1 MTQSATQQSILQKFD
16 SLRILVVGDLML
28 DHYIWGDAHRI
39 SPEAPVPVLNVY
51 KDSYVG
57 GGAANVALN
66 LASLG
71 VQAELTGRIGTDA
84 SALELNRIL
93 AAKHITLHPHWGSQA
108 VPTILKTRVIAQKQ
122 QLVRIDREAAPER
135 YHIDAPADF
144 DRLREQLAQ
153 ADAVI
158 LSDYAKG
165 VVSQSLID
173 FLVKESTKRDLP
185 LALDPKPRRQFDLR
199 GASLMTPNRNE
210 ALQLAQLEI
219 NPHDPF
225 PAEEVCR
232 RIFQKYEP
240 QRLVITL
247 GADGMLLCEQGDILG
262 RIPTRARE
270 VFDVSGAGDTVI
282 ATLTA
287 ALAAGADFA
296 LAAHLANAAAGVVVG
311 KLGTATTSREEL
323 LGELQRQ
330 SDMGLLPS

>member
-1 MTQSATQQSILQKFD
+1 MNHSAAQQSVLQKFD

-51 KDSYVG
+51 KDTYVG
-57 GGAANVALN
+57 GGAANVAIN

-71 VQAELTGRIGTDA
+71 VQAALAGRIGQDTTA
-84 SALELNRIL
+84 RELNAIL
-93 AAKHITLHPHWGSQA
+93 TAKHIALDPHWAGDCA
-108 VPTILKTRVIAQKQ
+108 PTILKTRVIAQKQ

-135 YHIDAPADF
+135 YRIDSAADLAL
-144 DRLREQLAQ
+144 LRDKLAQ

-173 FLVKESTKRDLP
+173 FLVKETAERKLL

-199 GASLMTPNRNE
+199 GAGLMTPNRGE
-210 ALQLAQLEI
+210 ALQLAQIEVG
-219 NPHDPF
+219 PHDAF
-225 PAEEVCR
+225 PAEDVCA
-232 RIFQKYEP
+232 RIWQKYEP
-240 QRLVITL
+240 QRLVVTL
-247 GADGMLLCEQGDILG
+247 GADGMLLCEQGKILG

-287 ALAAGADFA
+287 ALAAGAEFTQ
-296 LAAHLANAAAGVVVG
+296 AAHIANAAAGVVVG
-311 KLGTATTSREEL
+311 KLGTATTNREEL

-330 SDMGLLPS
+330 SDMGLLP

>member
-1 MTQSATQQSILQKFD
+1 MNHSDTQQPVLQKFD
-16 SLRILVVGDLML
+16 ALRILVVGDLML

-71 VQAELTGRIGTDA
+71 VKAALAGCVGADTSARELGA
-84 SALELNRIL
+84 IL
-93 AAKHITLHPHWGSQA
+93 TAKHIALDKGWGRDS
-108 VPTILKTRVIAQKQ
+108 VPTIVKTRVIAQKQ

-135 YHIDAPADF
+135 YRIDSAADF
-144 DRLREQLAQ
+144 TRLAANLEQ

-165 VVSQSLID
+165 VVSQALID
-173 FLVKESTKRDLP
+173 FLVKETNERKLL

-199 GASLMTPNRNE
+199 GAGLMTPNRNE

-219 NPHDPF
+219 GLHDPF
-225 PAEEVCR
+225 PAEEVCA
-232 RIFQKYEP
+232 RIWQKYEP
-240 QRLVITL
+240 QRLVVTL
-247 GADGMLLCEQGDILG
+247 GADGMLLCERGKILG
-262 RIPTRARE
+262 RISTRARE

-287 ALAAGADFA
+287 ALAAGASFTQ
-296 LAAHLANAAAGVVVG
+296 AAHIANAAAGVVVG

-323 LGELQRQ
+323 RAELQRH
-330 SDMGLLPS
+330 SDMGLLP